1 VIQVLFLSIVLF
13 VRKFDIFPNGWPYIE
28 RMGYMYNKVK
38 SNLQSLP
45 TIEKG
50 VESIMKKIMV
60 AIDGSEMTKKV
71 LLRTRLIAEKV
82 GGDVM
87 VMTVVKQLQLFD
99 YYTGTDLN
107 EQLNEEVKV
116 SAERTLEQ
124 ARQFFEGFS
133 GHFDT
138 MLTFGDPAEEIL
150 QVTEREKPD
159 LLVMGS
165 RGLSGFERAM
175 LGSVSLKVLH
185 HVKCDMMIVHNE

>member
-1 VIQVLFLSIVLF
+1 
-13 VRKFDIFPNGWPYIE
+13 
-28 RMGYMYNKVK
+28 
-38 SNLQSLP
+38 
-45 TIEKG
+45 
-50 VESIMKKIMV
+50 MKKMIV

-71 LLRTRLIAEKV
+71 LLRARLIAEKI
-82 GGDVM
+82 GSDVV

-124 ARQFFEGFS
+124 ARHFFEGFS

-138 MLTFGDPAEEIL
+138 MLTYGDPAEEIL

-185 HVKCDMMIVHNE
+185 HVKCDMMIVRNEE